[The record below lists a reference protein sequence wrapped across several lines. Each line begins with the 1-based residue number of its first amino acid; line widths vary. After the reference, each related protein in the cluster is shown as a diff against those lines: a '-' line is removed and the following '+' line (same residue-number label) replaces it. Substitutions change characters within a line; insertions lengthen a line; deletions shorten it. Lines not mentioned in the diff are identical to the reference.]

1 MVSKNR
7 SSVQVEPLEGRRM
20 LSSTVIPAAGREQGA
35 VTKALN
41 QELHAA
47 GTNLG
52 AICSAEVPGD
62 CGAETIEFLRPPGRV

>member
-7 SSVQVEPLEGRRM
+7 SSVQVEPLEGRQM
-20 LSSTVIPAAGREQGA
+20 LSVTPAAGREQGA

-62 CGAETIEFLRPPGRV
+62 CAVETLEFLQPPGQRR